1 MTTQDYNTCVKQ
13 YSDGIFRFIVKNLR
27 DEFEAENI
35 VQNTF
40 EKLWVRIDQ
49 VEMKTAKVYL
59 FKIAYNNM
67 IDVIRKNK
75 NHTDLTSAVH
85 VASDNYEYNNLLE
98 YVSLAV
104 NELPSEIKKHIEV
117 NPIEVLR
124 EGPSYTIDTVEA
136 VAQFYEGDTIVLI
149 VGTDAYEKIDQ
160 WHRAEELKK
169 MVEFV
174 VIDRPEFPGQ
184 HNTSVD
190 AIAVSATDI
199 RAHKSDAVP
208 AAVAAFIKENN
219 LYASK

>member
-1 MTTQDYNTCVKQ
+1 MCQ
-13 YSDGIFRFIVKNLR
+13 
-27 DEFEAENI
+27 
-35 VQNTF
+35 
-40 EKLWVRIDQ
+40 
-49 VEMKTAKVYL
+49 
-59 FKIAYNNM
+59 
-67 IDVIRKNK
+67 
-75 NHTDLTSAVH
+75 
-85 VASDNYEYNNLLE
+85 
-98 YVSLAV
+98 LAV
-104 NELPSEIKKHIEV
+104 SELPVDIKKHVEV

-136 VAQFYEGDTIVLI
+136 VAQNYEGDTIVLI

-160 WHRAEELKK
+160 WHRAEELKT

-208 AAVAAFIKENN
+208 AAVAAYIKEHN